1 MADEGFHTVRDR
13 VRPELVWFLRHKTV
27 LERWP
32 VLPEPWAAAL
42 EARRRAEVDPPGR
55 DISFLHG
62 AGR

>member
-13 VRPELVWFLRHKTV
+13 ARPELVWFLRHKSV

-32 VLPEPWAAAL
+32 VLPEPWAVAL
-42 EARRRAEVDPPGR
+42 EARRRAEADPASR